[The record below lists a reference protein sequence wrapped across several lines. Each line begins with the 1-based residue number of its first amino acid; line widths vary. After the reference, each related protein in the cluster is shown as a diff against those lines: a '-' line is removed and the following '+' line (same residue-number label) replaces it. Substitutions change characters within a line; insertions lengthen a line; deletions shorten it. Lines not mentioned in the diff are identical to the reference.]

1 MRKKFYTTPITL
13 LILTLNIIAT
23 IVVLSNRES
32 LIGDLMGFKSES
44 VVIIQSLIY
53 IFLSLFFYRYYI
65 MAWKK

>member
-44 VVIIQSLIY
+44 
-53 IFLSLFFYRYYI
+53 
-65 MAWKK
+65 